1 MKTKSIG
8 VEAMVNLQQQQIID
22 LQQQNQ
28 HINEMLQNMAQRMTA
43 KYIHQRVSVSKWAKL
58 LLLPMTPKYLY
69 LKHLN
74 TKTGIAEDFCYSVPY
89 TLHPIHPGSAPMR
102 LKYI

>member
-28 HINEMLQNMAQRMTA
+28 HINEMLQNMVQRMTA
-43 KYIHQRVSVSKWAKL
+43 KYIHQRVSVSK
-58 LLLPMTPKYLY
+58 
-69 LKHLN
+69 
-74 TKTGIAEDFCYSVPY
+74 
-89 TLHPIHPGSAPMR
+89 
-102 LKYI
+102 